1 MLERMVMALAL
12 VAIGLLA
19 YGGVLW
25 LQRKRVAQG
34 SKRGGRTGRSALL
47 VFTSPT
53 CAPCKLQQLPIVD
66 RVLVEWRDK
75 IDFEVVDVAERPEV
89 ATQYGVWSV
98 PTTIVL
104 DAQRQVIAINQGV
117 VFEKKLRE
125 QLAQATL
132 NQPIS
137 ESANQAARVLTAD

>member
-1 MLERMVMALAL
+1 MLERIIMALAI
-12 VAIGLLA
+12 VALGLLA
-19 YGGVLW
+19 YRGLLW
-25 LQRKRVAQG
+25 QQRRRVIQG

-66 RVLVEWRDK
+66 RVLVDWRDK
-75 IDFEVVDVAERPEV
+75 IDFELVDVAERPEV

-104 DAQRQVIAINQGV
+104 DARRQVIAINQGIV
-117 VFEKKLRE
+117 YEKKLRE
-125 QLAQATL
+125 QLAKAATDA
-132 NQPIS
+132 QRIS
-137 ESANQAARVLTAD
+137 GLAGSAS

>member
-1 MLERMVMALAL
+1 MVERIALAL
-12 VAIGLLA
+12 AIVAGGLLA
-19 YGGVLW
+19 YQGLLR
-25 LQRKRVAQG
+25 LQRRRVAQG
-34 SKRGGRTGRSALL
+34 SNRGGRTGRSALL

-66 RVLVEWRDK
+66 RVLVDWRDK
-75 IDFEVVDVAERPEV
+75 IDFELVDVAERPEA

-125 QLAQATL
+125 QLAKEAT
-132 NQPIS
+132 NAQRIS
-137 ESANQAARVLTAD
+137 GLAGSTSAG